1 MKQRKSKLSWIA
13 LALTLVLVL
22 AACGKKEENNAGS
35 SSPASPSASAA
46 ASESASAEPSQDASI
61 EALKGKRI
69 ALVMRFN
76 TGTFSAQYVDGVKK
90 QVAKFGG
97 EVTVLASENDLA
109 KMAAN
114 LDSAVNQKFDGILV
128 DHGDAAALTNG
139 LNKAKEAGIPIVA
152 FDSGLND
159 FEGITNLAQND
170 QLLAEYTLEKLAE
183 EAGGKGNIVKV
194 WVAGFPPMES
204 RQISYKAFTEKY
216 PDIKEIAAFGD
227 ASNPQLD
234 TQNRME
240 AVLKQYPNKGDITAV
255 WASWDEFAK
264 GASNAIKQAG
274 RDEIKVYGI
283 DLSDEDLK
291 IIQDPTSPWVA
302 SAAVD
307 PTSIGT
313 VQVRYLYQKFH
324 GDTTDAVV
332 QLEPVFVHHDS
343 LPTDKVITTD
353 ELSQYVEGW
362 GSSDLG
368 NTDYLT
374 ALEQAVGAQ

>member
-1 MKQRKSKLSWIA
+1 MTKRKLKGTW
-13 LALTLVLVL
+13 LTLTLVLVLVL
-22 AACGKKEENNAGS
+22 AACGNKEKNNAGS
-35 SSPASPSASAA
+35 SDPVSESPSATTSSEP
-46 ASESASAEPSQDASI
+46 SESASSVD
-61 EALKGKRI
+61 ALKGKKI

-90 QVAKFGG
+90 QVAKYGG
-97 EVTVLASENDLA
+97 TVTVLASENDLS
-109 KMAAN
+109 KLAAN
-114 LDSAVNQKFDGILV
+114 LDSAVNQKFDGILI

-159 FEGITNLAQND
+159 FEGVTNLAQND
-170 QLLAEYTLEKLAE
+170 QQLAEFTLEKLAE

-204 RQISYKAFTEKY
+204 RQISYKAFIEKY
-216 PDIKEIAAFGD
+216 PEIKEIAQFGD

-234 TQNRME
+234 SQTRME

-255 WASWDEFAK
+255 WAAWDEFAK
-264 GASNAIKQAG
+264 GAANAIKQAG

-291 IIQDPTSPWVA
+291 LIQDPTSPWVA

-313 VQVRYLYQKFH
+313 VQVRYLYQKLH
-324 GDTTDAVV
+324 GDVTDAVV
-332 QLEPVFVHHDS
+332 QLEPVFVHRDA
-343 LPTDKVITTD
+343 LPTDKVITTAD
-353 ELSQYVEGW
+353 LSQYVEGW

-368 NTDYLT
+368 NTDYLKE
-374 ALEQAVGAQ
+374 LEASAGAK